1 MRRRATVLSLAGVE
15 TEAEADGAGPPL
27 SEGEPPPAPVDAELA
42 GPPEGPAPETIPG
55 GDRPELGA
63 EAEGRNPS
71 DATRGK
77 KEWSLEG
84 RREKQRQR
92 PEPTRRARG
101 RARRNGLD
109 KIFTCS
115 LDRLFGVLVHFMI
128 WLKYQLSSKKTTDP
142 SYCLSLQTF
151 GLFEIV
157 IYSEEIIFF

>member
-71 DATRGK
+71 DATRSGR
-77 KEWSLEG
+77 EWMLEG
-84 RREKQRQR
+84 RREERQKG
-92 PEPTRRARG
+92 RARG

-157 IYSEEIIFF
+157 IYSEEINFF